1 MTTSVQLWAAWRT
14 LCQAWLATLLLG
26 ALGHPAA
33 LASQREL
40 TVLVVYSSSRLLPAN
55 VEGDRGLRQVV
66 RSTADRP
73 VLIVDEYLDLPR
85 LGGPAYEQTL
95 RTYLHD
101 KYAPRPPDVV
111 VAAGDT
117 ALVFLLA
124 NRAQLFP
131 GLPMVHMGVAASAV
145 RNAAPLPSDVLGVPY
160 ELDFAAN
167 IEQALRLHPGARRV
181 VTVTGTSPVDRG
193 FESRLR
199 QVAPRFEARAAV
211 EFLSGLPHAEV
222 LKRVA
227 ALDASSIV
235 FSPGYYKDGGGL
247 TFSPRS
253 SVEAMAAVA
262 TAPLYGPFNPFIG
275 TGAVGGVMAS
285 FEAMG
290 RQGGEIVNALLGGTA
305 PASLSLPKAMPTAL
319 NLDWRQV
326 QRWGIAEAA
335 IPDDAVVHF
344 REPTLWQ
351 AHRQELLIAAAV
363 FLLQAGL
370 IGLLVFERRRRLA
383 AERATS
389 QQRADY
395 AHASRLAI
403 AGEMTASIAHEIN
416 QPLGAIL
423 SNAET
428 AELLLDSGV
437 DRRDELRRIVADIRR
452 DDLRASEVIRR
463 LRALLARQEVQRE
476 PIDLNDAVRDM
487 ELLLRAEVQR
497 RGMVLHIRPAPSAQ
511 TVLGDR
517 IQIQQVLINL
527 VLNAMD
533 AMTGL
538 GDLRNTVEVAVQGQ
552 AGGSRI
558 TVRDRGP
565 GIAAADLPKVFDS
578 FFSTKRK
585 GMGLGLSIART
596 LVQAHGGHIAAQNGA
611 DDGAVFQID
620 LPAPGTAPQS
630 SGSKP

>member
-1 MTTSVQLWAAWRT
+1 
-14 LCQAWLATLLLG
+14 
-26 ALGHPAA
+26 
-33 LASQREL
+33 
-40 TVLVVYSSSRLLPAN
+40 
-55 VEGDRGLRQVV
+55 
-66 RSTADRP
+66 
-73 VLIVDEYLDLPR
+73 
-85 LGGPAYEQTL
+85 
-95 RTYLHD
+95 
-101 KYAPRPPDVV
+101 VV

-167 IEQALRLHPGARRV
+167 IEEALRLHPGARRV

-326 QRWGIAEAA
+326 QRWGIDERSV
-335 IPDDAVVHF
+335 PDDAVVHF

-351 AHRQELLIAAAV
+351 AHRWELLVAAAV

-389 QQRADY
+389 QSRADY
-395 AHASRLAI
+395 AHASRLAV

-428 AELLLDSGV
+428 AELLLDSGA

-463 LRALLARQEVQRE
+463 LRALLARHEVQSE

-497 RGMVLHIRPAPSAQ
+497 RGMELDIRPAPTAQ

-517 IQIQQVLINL
+517 IQLQQVLINL

-533 AMTGL
+533 AMAGQ
-538 GDLRNTVEVAVQGQ
+538 GAARRTVEVAVQGQ

-558 TVRDRGP
+558 TVRDQGP
-565 GIAAADLPKVFDS
+565 GIPAADLPKVFDS

-596 LVQAHGGHIAAQNGA
+596 LVQAQGGRISAENGA
-611 DDGAVFQID
+611 DGGALFQID
-620 LPAPGTAPQS
+620 FPAPGTTLRPNGNKS
-630 SGSKP
+630 